1 MILLFEQDLE
11 HNYLSIEIVAQF
23 RLIALHWRI
32 QCNFVPK
39 NLVRFTNS
47 EKNAS
52 SCFGIRLKWGEYK
65 QKTQYMYHYNG

>member
-11 HNYLSIEIVAQF
+11 HDYLSIEIVAQF
-23 RLIALHWRI
+23 RLIALLWRI

-47 EKNAS
+47 EKCVFLFWDS
-52 SCFGIRLKWGEYK
+52 IQMGRI
-65 QKTQYMYHYNG
+65 